1 MDAKTKKSQVDQ
13 AVKSQSRQAFK
24 LSRSIHGWAERP
36 FQEYESSKAL
46 AAYLEE
52 NGFQIEFPFKKIPTA
67 FRAIWG
73 TGKPTIGMLGEY
85 DALPNCGA
93 EEGTWGH
100 G

>member
-1 MDAKTKKSQVDQ
+1 MNAKTKKSRIEQ
-13 AVKSQSRQAFK
+13 AVKLQSRRASD
-24 LSRSIHGWAERP
+24 LSRRIHGWAERP

-52 NGFQIEFPFKKIPTA
+52 NGFRVEFPFKKIPTA

-73 TGKPTIGMLGEY
+73 KGKPTIGMLGEY
-85 DALPNCGA
+85 DALPNCG
-93 EEGTWGH
+93 EDEGTWGH